1 MSSRISRSSYILGGG
16 TNSLADSSSR
26 IYKTSSSS
34 TSSVGINN
42 NPSATIAS
50 SGYDV
55 RLDPAISS
63 ILAGVNGV
71 DFGSPVLNSSRLLGG
86 SLKANNLIISPT
98 EESDILQMS
107 SLGNY
112 GGSTGLTASN
122 RPSRQRSI
130 QSAYREN
137 LSSRNRSIS
146 PEINSLSHLRSQRTI
161 AAVRAADHVAAKAIG
176 GTKSSLLASDITNN
190 IDRPSSASLLM
201 RPNSASSLPTIPSSI
216 MKKQVIPMIHT
227 PTGLS
232 QRQGLR
238 TSSALHDLAS
248 VSSLPNH
255 HHEMLSNSTSKI
267 YQNDNDDDGL
277 IERLRERLM
286 HREQHERLA
295 KLEQQILGTS
305 TNPVLATGPS
315 SFKSIESSLEK
326 DIGSYIGTKTAGMI
340 SSPIVNLTSDYKL
353 NTANTGSNG
362 LFSSST
368 TSKFIQSPTKTI
380 HSGSRILAS
389 SLTNAEKRS
398 IATGT
403 DTPTY
408 HKTYEKFGRTTPPL
422 LHRGK
427 EELSL
432 KQSPVKS
439 KNELMQEASEGKI
452 HYCEVHGT
460 LVRSSSQ
467 TDLRESGSDVSNF
480 LRSRARHQTLAYGV
494 SPADLGFGR
503 CNNSSK
509 ESWTNY
515 RGFNSDMSTKVLR
528 EEVCYYVKDV
538 FVQSCLPKHDHDS
551 VYVLIRY
558 SKNFM
563 LGRYVNMR
571 MQRNANCKT

>member
-42 NPSATIAS
+42 NPSSTIAS

-86 SLKANNLIISPT
+86 SLKASNLIISPT

-112 GGSTGLTASN
+112 GSSSTGLTASN

-130 QSAYREN
+130 TSAYREN

-146 PEINSLSHLRSQRTI
+146 PEINTLSQLRSQRTI

-176 GTKSSLLASDITNN
+176 ATKSSLLASDITNN

-216 MKKQVIPMIHT
+216 KKKQVIPIIHT

-248 VSSLPNH
+248 VSS
-255 HHEMLSNSTSKI
+255 HEMLSNSTSKI

-286 HREQHERLA
+286 QREQSERLA

-305 TNPVLATGPS
+305 TNPVLETGPS
-315 SFKSIESSLEK
+315 SFKSIESTLEK
-326 DIGSYIGTKTAGMI
+326 DIGSYIGTKTGGII

-353 NTANTGSNG
+353 NTANNTGSNG

-368 TSKFIQSPTKTI
+368 TSTKFIQSPTKTI
-380 HSGSRILAS
+380 HSGSRILAT

-422 LHRGK
+422 LLRGK

-432 KQSPVKS
+432 KPSPVKS

-503 CNNSSK
+503 CTNPTK

-538 FVQSCLPKHDHDS
+538 FAQSCLLKHDHDS
-551 VYVLIRY
+551 FLCSYKKSHKCYVR
-558 SKNFM
+558 K
-563 LGRYVNMR
+563 
-571 MQRNANCKT
+571 

>member
-42 NPSATIAS
+42 NPSSTIAS

-86 SLKANNLIISPT
+86 SLKATNLIISPT

-112 GGSTGLTASN
+112 GSSSTGLTASN
-122 RPSRQRSI
+122 RPSRQRSV

-146 PEINSLSHLRSQRTI
+146 PEINTLSQLRSQRTI

-232 QRQGLR
+232 HRQGLR

-248 VSSLPNH
+248 VSSLPTNH

-286 HREQHERLA
+286 HREQSERLA

-326 DIGSYIGTKTAGMI
+326 DIGSYIGTKTGGII
-340 SSPIVNLTSDYKL
+340 SSPIVSLTSDYKL

-368 TSKFIQSPTKTI
+368 SSKFIQSPTKTN
-380 HSGSRILAS
+380 HSGSRMLAT

-427 EELSL
+427 EELAL
-432 KQSPVKS
+432 RQSPVKS

-503 CNNSSK
+503 CTNSSK

-528 EEVCYYVKDV
+528 EEVGSYVKDV
-538 FVQSCLPKHDHDS
+538 FAQTCLLKHDHDS
-551 VYVLIRY
+551 FLC
-558 SKNFM
+558 S
-563 LGRYVNMR
+563 
-571 MQRNANCKT
+571 